1 MARIPFL
8 FLIVIGLVV
17 GTGRVS
23 AQQTTES
30 EKNAPATKKLKANQ
44 DAQEFGTWPQFRGV
58 SASGVGSGKPPI
70 EWDVES
76 GKNILWKRK
85 LDGLGH
91 SCPISID
98 GRVFLTTAVSESN
111 DEKVPTGFVGGSGE
125 SAIDSGTWRWQVAAF
140 DLKTGIE
147 IWRRTVASGVPTIK
161 RHLKA
166 THANSTPATDGKHI
180 VACFGSEGLYCLDI
194 DGQLLWKKD
203 FGKLHSGPYDAPK
216 LEWGF
221 ASSPIIHNDEVI
233 LQCDCLNTAFVA
245 VLNISDGSEILRI
258 KRDDVATWSTP
269 LIVKTETETQ
279 LVCNGY
285 RQMAGYNLESGE
297 RLWTLHGGGDVPVP
311 APLFAKG
318 HIILSSG
325 HGRSSA
331 YAISPAARGDI
342 TPGRDSREPASDGLL
357 WWEPRGGSYIPS
369 PIIVGDFLYTCSDR
383 GVLTTRDVNTGE
395 LIYQQRV
402 GGQHSASAVATEDR
416 LYFSSEDGTVFVVN
430 TGPDFKV
437 AASNSMQEP
446 IFATPAIVG
455 DRLLIRTTHHLI
467 CIGAD
472 D

>member
-1 MARIPFL
+1 VARFPYL
-8 FLIVIGLVV
+8 FLLSISLIGA
-17 GTGRVS
+17 GRSS
-23 AQQTTES
+23 AQLAADS
-30 EKNAPATKKLKANQ
+30 NKDASATNRPEVDKTAH
-44 DAQEFGTWPQFRGV
+44 EFGTWPQFRGV
-58 SASGVGSGKPPI
+58 GASGIGSGNPPV

-91 SCPISID
+91 SCPISVD
-98 GRVFLTTAVSESN
+98 GRVFLTTAVSEN
-111 DEKVPTGFVGGSGE
+111 NNETVPTGFVGGSGE
-125 SAIDSGTWRWQVAAF
+125 SAIDSGSWRWQVAAF

-147 IWRRTVASGVPTIK
+147 VWRRTVADGVPTIK

-166 THANSTPATDGKHI
+166 THANSTPVTDGKHV

-203 FGKLHSGPYDAPK
+203 FGNLHSGPYDAPK

-221 ASSPIIHNDEVI
+221 ASSPIIHDGKVI
-233 LQCDCLNTAFVA
+233 LQCDCLNTGFVA
-245 VLNISDGSEILRI
+245 VLNIDDGSEILRI

-285 RQMAGYNLESGE
+285 RQMAGYDLASGD
-297 RLWTLHGGGDVPVP
+297 RLWTLQGGGDVPIP
-311 APLFAKG
+311 APLVANGQIF
-318 HIILSSG
+318 LSSG

-342 TPGRDSREPASDGLL
+342 TPSVTGDALPDGLL
-357 WWEPRGGSYIPS
+357 WWEPRGGSYIPT
-369 PIIVGDFLYTCSDR
+369 PIIVDDFLYTCSHR

-395 LIYQQRV
+395 LVYQQRV
-402 GGQHSASAVATEDR
+402 GGQHSASAVATKGH
-416 LYFSSEDGTVFVVN
+416 LYFSSEDGTIFVVN
-430 TGPDFKV
+430 TGTDFKV

-446 IFATPAIVG
+446 VFATPAIVG
-455 DRLLIRTTHHLI
+455 DRLLIRTTHHLFY
-467 CIGAD
+467 IGAD

>member
-1 MARIPFL
+1 VIKGPFL
-8 FLIVIGLVV
+8 VVLVV
-17 GTGRVS
+17 SLAGAGRVS
-23 AQQTTES
+23 AQETAES
-30 EKNAPATKKLKANQ
+30 EKNAPATKKLKVDQ
-44 DAQEFGTWPQFRGV
+44 DADRFGTWPQFRGV
-58 SASGVGSGKPPI
+58 GASGVGSGNPPT

-111 DEKVPTGFVGGSGE
+111 DETVPTGFVGGSGE
-125 SAIDSGTWRWQVAAF
+125 SAIDSGSWRWQVAAF
-140 DLKTGIE
+140 DLETGVE

-166 THANSTPATDGKHI
+166 THANSTPATDGKHV

-194 DGQLLWKKD
+194 DGQLLWEKD

-221 ASSPIIHNDEVI
+221 ASSPIIHNGKVI
-233 LQCDCLNTAFVA
+233 LQCDCLNTGFIT
-245 VLNISDGSEILRI
+245 VLSISDGSEILRI

-269 LIVKTETETQ
+269 TIITSETETQ

-285 RQMAGYNLESGE
+285 RQMAGYDLVTGE

-311 APLFAKG
+311 APLIANGRIFV
-318 HIILSSG
+318 SSG

-342 TPGRDSREPASDGLL
+342 TPRVTGDALPDGLL
-357 WWEPRGGSYIPS
+357 WWEPRGGSYVPT
-369 PIIVGDFLYTCSDR
+369 PIIVRDILYTCSDR
-383 GVLTTRDVNTGE
+383 GVLTTRDIQTGE
-395 LIYQQRV
+395 LVYQERV
-402 GGQHSASAVATEDR
+402 GGQHSASAVATEDH

-446 IFATPAIVG
+446 VFATPAIVG
-455 DRLLIRTTHHLI
+455 DQLLIRTTHQLF
-467 CIGAD
+467 CIGTVD
-472 D
+472 